1 MQKGAAK
8 RGAAMWATV
17 AMGDKRAP
25 DGADVTGAVAAAE
38 VGGTSRFAELPGVRL
53 HYVEAGRGPLVVLL
67 HGFPNFW
74 YLWRRQIPA
83 LVEAGYRV
91 IAPDLRGYN
100 LSSRPSRVRD
110 YAVGA
115 VAGDVA
121 ALIRHV
127 GERRAVVAGHD
138 WGGVV
143 AWRLASEHGAVVS
156 RVAVLN
162 APHPARFAEELRT
175 PDQLARSSYAF
186 FFQLPLLPEL
196 VLRAFGFAAIRRV
209 LRGDPA
215 RGAFGDAEIDLH
227 VRALSMPGALRSSV
241 HYYRAA
247 GRSVVGEVRRAAR
260 RTIDVPVLLLW
271 GERVPFLRVELTEG
285 LGRWVHRLE
294 VRRVAGAGHWVMADA
309 PDVVNRAL
317 IEFARQG

>member
-1 MQKGAAK
+1 
-8 RGAAMWATV
+8 
-17 AMGDKRAP
+17 MGDKRAS
-25 DGADVTGAVAAAE
+25 DAAGVTGALGAAE
-38 VGGTSRFAELPGVRL
+38 VGGTSRFAELPGARL

-83 LVEAGYRV
+83 LVEAGHRV
-91 IAPDLRGYN
+91 VAPDLRGYN

-127 GERRAVVAGHD
+127 GERRAVVVGHD

-143 AWRLASEHGAVVS
+143 AWRLAAEHADTVS

-162 APHPARFAEELRT
+162 APHPARFADELRT
-175 PDQLARSSYAF
+175 LDQLARSSYAF
-186 FFQLPLLPEL
+186 FFQLPWLPEL
-196 VLRAFGFAAIRRV
+196 ALRAFDFAAIRRA
-209 LRGDPA
+209 LRGEPA
-215 RGAFGDAEIDLH
+215 RGAFTDAEIDLH
-227 VRALSMPGALRSSV
+227 VRAFSMPGALRSAL

-247 GRSVVGEVRRAAR
+247 GRSVGGEARRASHR
-260 RTIDVPVLLLW
+260 MIELPVLLLW
-271 GERVPFLRVELTEG
+271 GERDPFLRIELTEG
-285 LGRWVHRLE
+285 LGRWARELE
-294 VRRVAGAGHWVMADA
+294 VRRVKGAGHWLMADA
-309 PDVVNRAL
+309 PDEVNRAL
-317 IEFARQG
+317 VEFARGG